1 MLRVQLGDSLFWE
14 AIRNFYSE
22 FKYQNASSEAF
33 WTSMEK
39 STGQDL
45 DAFFKQWLYQ
55 SGHPKIKAS
64 LETKNGQQYLNI
76 SQTQKQLFSFPLKV
90 AFHDENNNV
99 VMMRYQIA
107 AHENSFALP
116 ASMNA
121 KRLSFVL
128 DPLIELLF
136 EQQ

>member
-1 MLRVQLGDSLFWE
+1 LGDSLFWE
-14 AIRNFYSE
+14 GIRNFYRE
-22 FKYQNASSEAF
+22 FQYQNASSEAF

-39 STGQDL
+39 SSGQDL

-116 ASMNA
+116 PSMND
-121 KRLSFVL
+121 KRLTFAL
-128 DPLIELLF
+128 DPFMELLF
-136 EQQ
+136 EE

>member
-1 MLRVQLGDSLFWE
+1 MLRIQLGDSLFW
-14 AIRNFYSE
+14 AGIRNFYSE
-22 FKYQNASSEAF
+22 FQYQNASSEAF

-39 STGQDL
+39 STGQEL
-45 DAFFKQWLYQ
+45 DEFFKQWLYQ

-64 LETKNGQQYLNI
+64 LETKDGQQYLNI

-90 AFHDENNNV
+90 AFYDENNNV

-121 KRLSFVL
+121 KRLSFAL
-128 DPLIELLF
+128 DPFMELLF